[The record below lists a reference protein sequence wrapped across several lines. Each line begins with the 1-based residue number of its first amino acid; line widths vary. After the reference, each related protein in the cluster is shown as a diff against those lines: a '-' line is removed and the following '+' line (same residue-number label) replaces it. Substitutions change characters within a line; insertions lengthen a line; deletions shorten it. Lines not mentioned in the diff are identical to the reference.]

1 MKIMILDGSPADGRG
16 AAGRRLADA
25 AERAAK
31 GRGHE
36 VARFRLDGLDIGPC
50 RGCFA
55 CWLVHPGT
63 CAFGDDQGPILAA
76 MASSDIQ
83 IWTTPIAFGGYGPAL
98 KKALDRLIPNA
109 LPFFIKV
116 HGEVHHPMRYD
127 RRRSFLVLG
136 TLPGPDPESE
146 RIFHH
151 LVRRNTLNL
160 GAVLTESRV
169 LYENSGSDGTDELVG
184 GLLAAAEEAI

>member
-1 MKIMILDGSPADGRG
+1 MKIMILNGSPANGRG
-16 AAGRRLADA
+16 AAGRRIADA
-25 AERAAK
+25 AERAAR
-31 GRGHE
+31 GRGLE
-36 VARFRLDGLDIGPC
+36 VARFDLDGLDIGPC

-63 CAFGDDQGPILAA
+63 CAFPDDQVPVLAA
-76 MASSDIQ
+76 MAASDIQ
-83 IWTTPIAFGGYGPAL
+83 VWITPVTFGGYGPEL

-116 HGEVHHPMRYD
+116 HGEVHHPMRYE

-136 TLPGPDPESE
+136 TLPGPEPESE
-146 RIFHH
+146 SIFHH

-169 LYENSGSDGTDELVG
+169 IYEEREGDGTDELVG